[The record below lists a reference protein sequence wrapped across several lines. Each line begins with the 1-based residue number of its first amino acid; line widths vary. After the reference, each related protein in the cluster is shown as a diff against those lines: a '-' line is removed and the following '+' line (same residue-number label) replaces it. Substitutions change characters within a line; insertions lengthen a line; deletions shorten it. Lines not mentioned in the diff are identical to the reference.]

1 MSADFRAVTLLMVLS
16 LVLIVAPALSSAEE
30 NAGVL
35 RVEEASLQLDP
46 VVAGRTVLATFVFHN
61 DGPEDIQIIRAKP
74 S

>member
-1 MSADFRAVTLLMVLS
+1 MAVDLRAVTPVAV
-16 LVLIVAPALSSAEE
+16 LVLVLVVAPALSSAEE

-35 RVEEASLQLDP
+35 RVEEASLQLEP